1 MTRWWLCV
9 VCSAPSARTAR
20 PRNPMPALSAL
31 IDVARQLSE
40 EEDTSNELYSIAGC
54 VFLVLCFCFYCG
66 CRKRVNA
73 CMGCAEDSVCGLGSE
88 GDSSGW
94 SSTCSIC
101 MVMAQDDDLHRQVKN
116 EIDSRIPVRV

>member
-1 MTRWWLCV
+1 
-9 VCSAPSARTAR
+9 
-20 PRNPMPALSAL
+20 MPALSAL

-40 EEDTSNELYSIAGC
+40 EEDTSTDLYSIAGC